1 MHNQVDQIPNPSKQ
15 SSSVVERE
23 VLDSLVSF
31 SGAKVLE
38 VGGGDGRLTK
48 QFASDETQAVVIDH
62 AIIELAK
69 ASEDLSASH
78 ANNVALHRARAEHLP
93 YRDESFDLV
102 VFSWSL

>member
-1 MHNQVDQIPNPSKQ
+1 MTNRSRQ

-23 VLDSLVSF
+23 VLDSLVNF

-48 QFASDETQAVVIDH
+48 QFASEETQAVVIDH
-62 AIIELAK
+62 AMLELAK
-69 ASEDLSASH
+69 ASEDLATSH
-78 ANNVALHRARAEHLP
+78 ADNVALHRARAEHLP
-93 YRDESFDLV
+93 YRAESFDLV